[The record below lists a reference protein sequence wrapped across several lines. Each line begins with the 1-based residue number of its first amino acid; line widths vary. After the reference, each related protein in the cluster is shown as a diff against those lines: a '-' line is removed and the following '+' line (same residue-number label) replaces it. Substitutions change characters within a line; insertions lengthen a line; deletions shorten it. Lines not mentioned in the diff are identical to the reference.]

1 MTINKNAEGSK
12 LTLALEGRLDSTT
25 APELQSVIKESVDG
39 IEELTIDMTDL
50 EYVSSAGLRVLISAH
65 KAMRSKGG
73 MTVTNVNEIV
83 MEVFE
88 ITGFAE
94 ILNIQK

>member
-25 APELQSVIKESVDG
+25 APELQAVIKESVDG